1 MREINPHDM
10 PGNVFDLIGKDWM
23 LVTAGN
29 QERGYNTM
37 TASWGHMGTIWGRN
51 MPTSVIYVRP
61 QRYTKQ
67 FVDREAY
74 YTLTFF
80 PDGYREQLTYLGTR
94 SGRDEDK
101 VAACGMTP
109 VFDGEVTYFEGAK
122 LVLVC
127 RKVFQAP
134 LKEEYFLDRD
144 LMDRSQQATFH
155 KVVQRQTRLSTH
167 AHRVGRV
174 ISET

>member
-51 MPTSVIYVRP
+51 VPTSVIYVRP

-101 VAACGMTP
+101 VAACGLTP

-134 LKEEYFLDRD
+134 LKEEYFLDKDVMDKAYPNRD
-144 LMDRSQQATFH
+144 FH
-155 KVVQRQTRLSTH
+155 DMYVGEIV
-167 AHRVGRV
+167 RVLV
-174 ISET
+174 AD